1 MILYARYK
9 KGQKKS
15 AMRALARS
23 GLFSYIVP
31 QKYGTLKLR
40 TRERIRR
47 SGVAKIRSMGEGP
60 EEEAPLIRVTE
71 GFTDGGRR
79 DPSTREIHAFA
90 DTARSRVQTSRM
102 YEELFPYS

>member
-31 QKYGTLKLR
+31 QKYVTLKLR

-60 EEEAPLIRVTE
+60 EEEAPPHQGYRGVYRRGGSIHPGDPRVC
-71 GFTDGGRR
+71 RH
-79 DPSTREIHAFA
+79 STLTRPNEQDVRGAV
-90 DTARSRVQTSRM
+90 SV
-102 YEELFPYS
+102 